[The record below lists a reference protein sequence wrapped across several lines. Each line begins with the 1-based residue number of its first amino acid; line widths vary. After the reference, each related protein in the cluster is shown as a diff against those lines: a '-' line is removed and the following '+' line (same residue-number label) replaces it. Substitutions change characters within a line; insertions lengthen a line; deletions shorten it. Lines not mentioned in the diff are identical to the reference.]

1 MRIRRSFSWALL
13 LAISTLFTAT
23 TTRAQDAH
31 EIDTS
36 WPREIESDLGKIIIY
51 LSAAT

>member
-1 MRIRRSFSWALL
+1 MGIRRSFSWALL

-23 TTRAQDAH
+23 TTKAQDAH
-31 EIDTS
+31 EIDTRLATRDRIR
-36 WPREIESDLGKIIIY
+36 PGQNHH

>member
-23 TTRAQDAH
+23 TTQAQDAH

-36 WPREIESDLGKIIIY
+36 WPREIESDLGQNHH
-51 LSAAT
+51 LPAAT